1 MRRKTE
7 RQGTEAERQL
17 AWSREYL
24 RREKRRRVLRRT
36 LLMLVLALA
45 CAVTVFALNGGIP
58 ALRVGGAPASGSS
71 AAQSSS
77 APAVQAQP
85 PSSQAQPEPAAYTV
99 AFDSRGG
106 SAVEALQNVTQGA
119 RIAEPSSPVREGYT
133 FEGWYRDAAR
143 TDAWDFAADTVEQDT
158 ILYAKWEAVPA
169 QDTTSGAAL
178 PQTGVA
184 TGALLWACVP
194 CCCAGL
200 TGAESQK
207 TGQKAAANAAAFVER
222 KTERRRKAMDA
233 GFINLTPENLDG
245 EHLCCIIRSKK
256 AHPGV
261 EAKRQ
266 WLADRLKEGHIFRKL
281 NAKATVFI
289 EYAPLETACPGKR
302 KVRRVHAGRGK
313 AKGMA
318 FRPGLCKKIRFS
330 DSGYCAKRL

>member
-77 APAVQAQP
+77 APAV
-85 PSSQAQPEPAAYTV
+85 QAQPEPAAYTV

-184 TGALLWACVP
+184 TGALLWACV
-194 CCCAGL
+194 L
-200 TGAESQK
+200 
-207 TGQKAAANAAAFVER
+207 AAALALAAAAALLL
-222 KTERRRKAMDA
+222 RRA
-233 GFINLTPENLDG
+233 
-245 EHLCCIIRSKK
+245 
-256 AHPGV
+256 
-261 EAKRQ
+261 
-266 WLADRLKEGHIFRKL
+266 
-281 NAKATVFI
+281 
-289 EYAPLETACPGKR
+289 Y
-302 KVRRVHAGRGK
+302 RG
-313 AKGMA
+313 
-318 FRPGLCKKIRFS
+318 
-330 DSGYCAKRL
+330 

>member
-1 MRRKTE
+1 M
-7 RQGTEAERQL
+7 
-17 AWSREYL
+17 
-24 RREKRRRVLRRT
+24 LRRT

-184 TGALLWACVP
+184 TGALLWACV
-194 CCCAGL
+194 L
-200 TGAESQK
+200 
-207 TGQKAAANAAAFVER
+207 AAALALAAAAALLL
-222 KTERRRKAMDA
+222 RRA
-233 GFINLTPENLDG
+233 
-245 EHLCCIIRSKK
+245 
-256 AHPGV
+256 
-261 EAKRQ
+261 
-266 WLADRLKEGHIFRKL
+266 
-281 NAKATVFI
+281 
-289 EYAPLETACPGKR
+289 Y
-302 KVRRVHAGRGK
+302 RG
-313 AKGMA
+313 
-318 FRPGLCKKIRFS
+318 
-330 DSGYCAKRL
+330 

>member
-106 SAVEALQNVTQGA
+106 SAVEA

-184 TGALLWACVP
+184 TGALLWACV
-194 CCCAGL
+194 L
-200 TGAESQK
+200 
-207 TGQKAAANAAAFVER
+207 AAALALAAAAALLL
-222 KTERRRKAMDA
+222 RRA
-233 GFINLTPENLDG
+233 
-245 EHLCCIIRSKK
+245 
-256 AHPGV
+256 
-261 EAKRQ
+261 
-266 WLADRLKEGHIFRKL
+266 
-281 NAKATVFI
+281 
-289 EYAPLETACPGKR
+289 Y
-302 KVRRVHAGRGK
+302 RG
-313 AKGMA
+313 
-318 FRPGLCKKIRFS
+318 
-330 DSGYCAKRL
+330 

>member
-58 ALRVGGAPASGSS
+58 ALRVGG
-71 AAQSSS
+71 

-184 TGALLWACVP
+184 TGALLWACV
-194 CCCAGL
+194 L
-200 TGAESQK
+200 
-207 TGQKAAANAAAFVER
+207 AAALALAAAAALLL
-222 KTERRRKAMDA
+222 RRA
-233 GFINLTPENLDG
+233 
-245 EHLCCIIRSKK
+245 
-256 AHPGV
+256 
-261 EAKRQ
+261 
-266 WLADRLKEGHIFRKL
+266 
-281 NAKATVFI
+281 
-289 EYAPLETACPGKR
+289 Y
-302 KVRRVHAGRGK
+302 RG
-313 AKGMA
+313 
-318 FRPGLCKKIRFS
+318 
-330 DSGYCAKRL
+330 

>member
-169 QDTTSGAAL
+169 QD
-178 PQTGVA
+178 
-184 TGALLWACVP
+184 
-194 CCCAGL
+194 
-200 TGAESQK
+200 
-207 TGQKAAANAAAFVER
+207 R
-222 KTERRRKAMDA
+222 K
-233 GFINLTPENLDG
+233 
-245 EHLCCIIRSKK
+245 S
-256 AHPGV
+256 V
-261 EAKRQ
+261 
-266 WLADRLKEGHIFRKL
+266 
-281 NAKATVFI
+281 V
-289 EYAPLETACPGKR
+289 
-302 KVRRVHAGRGK
+302 
-313 AKGMA
+313 
-318 FRPGLCKKIRFS
+318 
-330 DSGYCAKRL
+330 

>member
-71 AAQSSS
+71 A
-77 APAVQAQP
+77 AQP

-184 TGALLWACVP
+184 TGALLWACV
-194 CCCAGL
+194 L
-200 TGAESQK
+200 
-207 TGQKAAANAAAFVER
+207 AAALALAAAAALLL
-222 KTERRRKAMDA
+222 RRA
-233 GFINLTPENLDG
+233 
-245 EHLCCIIRSKK
+245 
-256 AHPGV
+256 
-261 EAKRQ
+261 
-266 WLADRLKEGHIFRKL
+266 
-281 NAKATVFI
+281 
-289 EYAPLETACPGKR
+289 Y
-302 KVRRVHAGRGK
+302 RG
-313 AKGMA
+313 
-318 FRPGLCKKIRFS
+318 
-330 DSGYCAKRL
+330 

>member
-71 AAQSSS
+71 AAQSS
-77 APAVQAQP
+77 
-85 PSSQAQPEPAAYTV
+85 SSQAQPEPAAYTV

-184 TGALLWACVP
+184 TGALLWACV
-194 CCCAGL
+194 L
-200 TGAESQK
+200 
-207 TGQKAAANAAAFVER
+207 AAALALAAAAALLL
-222 KTERRRKAMDA
+222 RRA
-233 GFINLTPENLDG
+233 
-245 EHLCCIIRSKK
+245 
-256 AHPGV
+256 
-261 EAKRQ
+261 
-266 WLADRLKEGHIFRKL
+266 
-281 NAKATVFI
+281 
-289 EYAPLETACPGKR
+289 Y
-302 KVRRVHAGRGK
+302 RG
-313 AKGMA
+313 
-318 FRPGLCKKIRFS
+318 
-330 DSGYCAKRL
+330 

>member
-143 TDAWDFAADTVEQDT
+143 TDAWDFAADT
-158 ILYAKWEAVPA
+158 
-169 QDTTSGAAL
+169 TSGAAL

-184 TGALLWACVP
+184 TGALLWACV
-194 CCCAGL
+194 L
-200 TGAESQK
+200 
-207 TGQKAAANAAAFVER
+207 AAALALAAAAALLL
-222 KTERRRKAMDA
+222 RRA
-233 GFINLTPENLDG
+233 
-245 EHLCCIIRSKK
+245 
-256 AHPGV
+256 
-261 EAKRQ
+261 
-266 WLADRLKEGHIFRKL
+266 
-281 NAKATVFI
+281 
-289 EYAPLETACPGKR
+289 Y
-302 KVRRVHAGRGK
+302 RG
-313 AKGMA
+313 
-318 FRPGLCKKIRFS
+318 
-330 DSGYCAKRL
+330 

>member
-85 PSSQAQPEPAAYTV
+85 PSSQAQPEP
-99 AFDSRGG
+99 
-106 SAVEALQNVTQGA
+106 
-119 RIAEPSSPVREGYT
+119 SSPVREGYT

-184 TGALLWACVP
+184 TGALLWAGV
-194 CCCAGL
+194 L
-200 TGAESQK
+200 
-207 TGQKAAANAAAFVER
+207 AAALALAAAAALLL
-222 KTERRRKAMDA
+222 RRA
-233 GFINLTPENLDG
+233 
-245 EHLCCIIRSKK
+245 
-256 AHPGV
+256 
-261 EAKRQ
+261 
-266 WLADRLKEGHIFRKL
+266 
-281 NAKATVFI
+281 
-289 EYAPLETACPGKR
+289 Y
-302 KVRRVHAGRGK
+302 RG
-313 AKGMA
+313 
-318 FRPGLCKKIRFS
+318 
-330 DSGYCAKRL
+330 

>member
-106 SAVEALQNVTQGA
+106 SAVEALQQVTHRRAVVSGAGGLYVRGLVQGRCA
-119 RIAEPSSPVREGYT
+119 DGRLGLCRGHGGAGYHFVCKMGGRARAGHNFRRGSAPDGRGHGRIAVGVRAGC
-133 FEGWYRDAAR
+133 
-143 TDAWDFAADTVEQDT
+143 
-158 ILYAKWEAVPA
+158 
-169 QDTTSGAAL
+169 S
-178 PQTGVA
+178 
-184 TGALLWACVP
+184 AC
-194 CCCAGL
+194 
-200 TGAESQK
+200 
-207 TGQKAAANAAAFVER
+207 
-222 KTERRRKAMDA
+222 
-233 GFINLTPENLDG
+233 
-245 EHLCCIIRSKK
+245 
-256 AHPGV
+256 
-261 EAKRQ
+261 
-266 WLADRLKEGHIFRKL
+266 
-281 NAKATVFI
+281 
-289 EYAPLETACPGKR
+289 
-302 KVRRVHAGRGK
+302 AGRGGSL
-313 AKGMA
+313 AAAQGL
-318 FRPGLCKKIRFS
+318 PGLNRRRQAKKPLQTQRLLLKE
-330 DSGYCAKRL
+330 KRKGGERPWTPDL

>member
-58 ALRVGGAPASGSS
+58 AL
-71 AAQSSS
+71 
-77 APAVQAQP
+77 
-85 PSSQAQPEPAAYTV
+85 PEPAAYTV

-184 TGALLWACVP
+184 TGALLWACV
-194 CCCAGL
+194 L
-200 TGAESQK
+200 
-207 TGQKAAANAAAFVER
+207 AAALALAAAAALLL
-222 KTERRRKAMDA
+222 RRA
-233 GFINLTPENLDG
+233 
-245 EHLCCIIRSKK
+245 
-256 AHPGV
+256 
-261 EAKRQ
+261 
-266 WLADRLKEGHIFRKL
+266 
-281 NAKATVFI
+281 
-289 EYAPLETACPGKR
+289 Y
-302 KVRRVHAGRGK
+302 RG
-313 AKGMA
+313 
-318 FRPGLCKKIRFS
+318 
-330 DSGYCAKRL
+330 

>member
-1 MRRKTE
+1 MVQERAYPYVHEFTSADGMAAFAERVRAQSDIISPVEPAPGDRVLTLCTCTSKTNDLRYVVCAKLIPRWRKESRKAPFRGRERRAAACAGKTE

-85 PSSQAQPEPAAYTV
+85 PSSQAQPEPVAYTV

-119 RIAEPSSPVREGYT
+119 HRRAVVSGAEGYT

-178 PQTGVA
+178 PPDGRGHGRIAVGVRA
-184 TGALLWACVP
+184 GCGAC
-194 CCCAGL
+194 
-200 TGAESQK
+200 
-207 TGQKAAANAAAFVER
+207 
-222 KTERRRKAMDA
+222 
-233 GFINLTPENLDG
+233 
-245 EHLCCIIRSKK
+245 
-256 AHPGV
+256 
-261 EAKRQ
+261 
-266 WLADRLKEGHIFRKL
+266 
-281 NAKATVFI
+281 
-289 EYAPLETACPGKR
+289 
-302 KVRRVHAGRGK
+302 AGRGGSLLLLRR
-313 AKGMA
+313 AYRG
-318 FRPGLCKKIRFS
+318 
-330 DSGYCAKRL
+330 

>member
-158 ILYAKWEAVPA
+158 ILACVGA
-169 QDTTSGAAL
+169 QD
-178 PQTGVA
+178 
-184 TGALLWACVP
+184 
-194 CCCAGL
+194 
-200 TGAESQK
+200 E
-207 TGQKAAANAAAFVER
+207 
-222 KTERRRKAMDA
+222 ERRSCSGERDTTQRDA
-233 GFINLTPENLDG
+233 ETDAEGQG
-245 EHLCCIIRSKK
+245 GAQCRRRR
-256 AHPGV
+256 AGV
-261 EAKRQ
+261 RA
-266 WLADRLKEGHIFRKL
+266 GCG
-281 NAKATVFI
+281 
-289 EYAPLETACPGKR
+289 AC
-302 KVRRVHAGRGK
+302 AGRGGSL
-313 AKGMA
+313 AAAQGL
-318 FRPGLCKKIRFS
+318 PGLNRRRQAKKPLQTQRLLLKE
-330 DSGYCAKRL
+330 KRKGGEKPWTPDL

>member
-119 RIAEPSSPVREGYT
+119 RIAGPSSPVREGYT

-184 TGALLWACVP
+184 TGALLWACV
-194 CCCAGL
+194 L
-200 TGAESQK
+200 
-207 TGQKAAANAAAFVER
+207 AAALALAAAAALLL
-222 KTERRRKAMDA
+222 RRA
-233 GFINLTPENLDG
+233 
-245 EHLCCIIRSKK
+245 
-256 AHPGV
+256 
-261 EAKRQ
+261 
-266 WLADRLKEGHIFRKL
+266 
-281 NAKATVFI
+281 
-289 EYAPLETACPGKR
+289 Y
-302 KVRRVHAGRGK
+302 RG
-313 AKGMA
+313 
-318 FRPGLCKKIRFS
+318 
-330 DSGYCAKRL
+330 

>member
-133 FEGWYRDAAR
+133 FEG
-143 TDAWDFAADTVEQDT
+143 T

-184 TGALLWACVP
+184 TGALLWACV
-194 CCCAGL
+194 L
-200 TGAESQK
+200 
-207 TGQKAAANAAAFVER
+207 AAALALAAAAALLL
-222 KTERRRKAMDA
+222 RRA
-233 GFINLTPENLDG
+233 
-245 EHLCCIIRSKK
+245 
-256 AHPGV
+256 
-261 EAKRQ
+261 
-266 WLADRLKEGHIFRKL
+266 
-281 NAKATVFI
+281 
-289 EYAPLETACPGKR
+289 Y
-302 KVRRVHAGRGK
+302 RG
-313 AKGMA
+313 
-318 FRPGLCKKIRFS
+318 
-330 DSGYCAKRL
+330 

>member
-77 APAVQAQP
+77 A

-184 TGALLWACVP
+184 TGALLWACV
-194 CCCAGL
+194 L
-200 TGAESQK
+200 
-207 TGQKAAANAAAFVER
+207 AAALALAAAAALLL
-222 KTERRRKAMDA
+222 RRA
-233 GFINLTPENLDG
+233 
-245 EHLCCIIRSKK
+245 
-256 AHPGV
+256 
-261 EAKRQ
+261 
-266 WLADRLKEGHIFRKL
+266 
-281 NAKATVFI
+281 
-289 EYAPLETACPGKR
+289 Y
-302 KVRRVHAGRGK
+302 RG
-313 AKGMA
+313 
-318 FRPGLCKKIRFS
+318 
-330 DSGYCAKRL
+330 

>member
-85 PSSQAQPEPAAYTV
+85 PSSQAQPEPVAYTV

-119 RIAEPSSPVREGYT
+119 R
-133 FEGWYRDAAR
+133 WYRDAAR

-184 TGALLWACVP
+184 TGALLWACV
-194 CCCAGL
+194 L
-200 TGAESQK
+200 
-207 TGQKAAANAAAFVER
+207 AAALALAAAAALLL
-222 KTERRRKAMDA
+222 RRA
-233 GFINLTPENLDG
+233 
-245 EHLCCIIRSKK
+245 
-256 AHPGV
+256 
-261 EAKRQ
+261 
-266 WLADRLKEGHIFRKL
+266 
-281 NAKATVFI
+281 
-289 EYAPLETACPGKR
+289 Y
-302 KVRRVHAGRGK
+302 RG
-313 AKGMA
+313 
-318 FRPGLCKKIRFS
+318 
-330 DSGYCAKRL
+330 

>member
-106 SAVEALQNVTQGA
+106 SAVEALQNVTQLYVRGLVQGRCADGRLGLCRGHGGA
-119 RIAEPSSPVREGYT
+119 GYHFVCKMGGRARAGHNFRRGSAPDGRGHGRIAVGVRAGC
-133 FEGWYRDAAR
+133 
-143 TDAWDFAADTVEQDT
+143 
-158 ILYAKWEAVPA
+158 
-169 QDTTSGAAL
+169 GA
-178 PQTGVA
+178 
-184 TGALLWACVP
+184 C
-194 CCCAGL
+194 
-200 TGAESQK
+200 
-207 TGQKAAANAAAFVER
+207 
-222 KTERRRKAMDA
+222 
-233 GFINLTPENLDG
+233 
-245 EHLCCIIRSKK
+245 
-256 AHPGV
+256 
-261 EAKRQ
+261 
-266 WLADRLKEGHIFRKL
+266 
-281 NAKATVFI
+281 
-289 EYAPLETACPGKR
+289 
-302 KVRRVHAGRGK
+302 AGRGGSL
-313 AKGMA
+313 AAAQGL
-318 FRPGLCKKIRFS
+318 PGLNRRRQAKKPLQTQRLLLKE
-330 DSGYCAKRL
+330 KRKGGEKPWTPDL

>member
-85 PSSQAQPEPAAYTV
+85 EPVAYTV

-184 TGALLWACVP
+184 TGALLWACV
-194 CCCAGL
+194 L
-200 TGAESQK
+200 
-207 TGQKAAANAAAFVER
+207 AAALALAAAAALLL
-222 KTERRRKAMDA
+222 RRA
-233 GFINLTPENLDG
+233 
-245 EHLCCIIRSKK
+245 
-256 AHPGV
+256 
-261 EAKRQ
+261 
-266 WLADRLKEGHIFRKL
+266 
-281 NAKATVFI
+281 
-289 EYAPLETACPGKR
+289 Y
-302 KVRRVHAGRGK
+302 RG
-313 AKGMA
+313 
-318 FRPGLCKKIRFS
+318 
-330 DSGYCAKRL
+330 

>member
-119 RIAEPSSPVREGYT
+119 RIAEPSSPGAGGLYVRGLVQGRCADGRLGLCRGHGGAGYH
-133 FEGWYRDAAR
+133 FVCKMGGRAR
-143 TDAWDFAADTVEQDT
+143 AGHNFRRGSAPDGRGHGR
-158 ILYAKWEAVPA
+158 IAVGVRA
-169 QDTTSGAAL
+169 GCGA
-178 PQTGVA
+178 
-184 TGALLWACVP
+184 C
-194 CCCAGL
+194 
-200 TGAESQK
+200 
-207 TGQKAAANAAAFVER
+207 
-222 KTERRRKAMDA
+222 
-233 GFINLTPENLDG
+233 
-245 EHLCCIIRSKK
+245 
-256 AHPGV
+256 
-261 EAKRQ
+261 
-266 WLADRLKEGHIFRKL
+266 
-281 NAKATVFI
+281 
-289 EYAPLETACPGKR
+289 
-302 KVRRVHAGRGK
+302 AGRGGSL
-313 AKGMA
+313 AAAQGL
-318 FRPGLCKKIRFS
+318 PGLNRRRQAKKPLQTQRLLLKE
-330 DSGYCAKRL
+330 KRKGGEKPWTPDL